1 MKPFMKMIAAV
12 AADGGIGKGGELL
25 FAIPEDLKRFR
36 ELTSGNT
43 VVMGKNTLISLPGGR
58 GLKNRRNIVLTHS
71 GTDADNVEVAS
82 SAEELMKMLNADET
96 VFVIGG
102 ASLYESLMPLCDTL
116 YITHI
121 DKTFEADRFF
131 PAISEKEWEVSE
143 ESGNFVHQGVTYRY
157 VTYTRKHE

>member
-12 AADGGIGKGGELL
+12 AADGGIGKSGELL

-71 GTDADNVEVAS
+71 GTDADNVETAS
-82 SAEELMKMLNADET
+82 SVEELMKMLKTDET

-131 PAISEKEWEVSE
+131 PAISEEKWEISE
-143 ESGNFVHQGVTYRY
+143 ESENFVHQDVTYRY

>member
-36 ELTSGNT
+36 QLTSGNT
-43 VVMGKNTLISLPGGR
+43 VVMGKNTLISLPGSR

-71 GTDADNVEVAS
+71 GTDADNVEAAS

-121 DKTFEADRFF
+121 DKTFDADRFF

-143 ESGNFVHQGVTYRY
+143 ESENFVHQGVTYRY
-157 VTYTRKHE
+157 VTYIRKYE